1 MKSIGQFICTLAFV
15 FVLALSSASAT
26 DSTTLFS
33 LDLNQLLSRGFPEH
47 KPKLTGPRIVLVLSG
62 GGARGLAQIGV
73 LKALEK
79 SGLEIDL
86 VAGTSMGG
94 IVGGLWAAGFSAD
107 SIEKLATTVDWSAF
121 FSDRPKR
128 SHLFQTQR
136 EEGEKHILALRFD
149 GFTPT
154 IPTALT
160 AGQKLTSLLNRLFIE
175 ANYRSR
181 HDFDRLKVPLRIC
194 AVDILTAESVVMD
207 KGNLAEA
214 LRAAIAVPLAFTPL
228 EIDSMMLMD
237 GGLLRPIPVEVAKNE
252 GADLVIAVNT
262 TSDLLTRDQI
272 SDPIDIAN
280 QTTTIMQHA
289 VKLEELSQADIVV
302 TPDLPGRTAT
312 NFKDIG
318 KLIAAGEAAM
328 DAMLPDVWEKL
339 QGFASAEHDTDS
351 VCVDSIAIPGY
362 LRSDSA
368 LIALDDRRK
377 SNRYLLV
384 TDIEKTAHEVMNRG
398 RASHLVVKLI
408 ETNDISVLAVEAR
421 PFSITADIVWVG
433 NETLSD
439 EVINDALCEYAG
451 TNSGTGSLSDKY
463 HCMKDVY
470 KSHGYDLM
478 EIDSIR
484 YDDLMLKTVFYL
496 SEGLISRVMVLGNER
511 TRGWVI
517 KRNFSLKPG
526 DPFNLEKAEKGMSNI
541 LSTGL
546 FERVNFNVEHH
557 EGRAL
562 VRIEVKEKSFA
573 LIKLG
578 AHYHEHY
585 HAETFVDFVDANV
598 LGFSHELFF
607 RIHYGEFRKYFS
619 LHLKADRIFETYLTY
634 HFTLYHNRLKRDRY
648 QDNKTVGFNRERY
661 SGAVFSFGQ
670 QLSKLGT
677 VTVEACA
684 ENVRI
689 DLPAFSGVI
698 HKNLR
703 KLTLRSKFDNL
714 DLYPFPE
721 KGVAAHF
728 YFDFASDVLGGD
740 SRFKKAYFDWRGQI
754 PVSERVGLQPSFAI
768 GVSDASLPSFER
780 FRLGGNRNLYGYYND
795 ALEGDKL
802 LRGNLGARFKLPY
815 RFYLTGRY
823 DVGNVWGTLEEIRFN
838 NLKHA
843 FGFEISYDSPLGPV
857 SVSYGRSERKYDRV
871 YIDVGYE
878 F

>member
-1 MKSIGQFICTLAFV
+1 MKSAWPFIYTLAL
-15 FVLALSSASAT
+15 VLALSSASAT
-26 DSTTLFS
+26 ETTTLISFD
-33 LDLNQLLSRGFPEH
+33 LDQLLSRGFPDQN
-47 KPKLTGPRIVLVLSG
+47 PKLIGPRVGLVLSG

-136 EEGEKHILALRFD
+136 EEGEKYILSLRFD
-149 GFTPT
+149 GLTPT

-160 AGQKLTSLLNRLFIE
+160 AGQKLTSLLNRLSIE

-181 HDFDRLKVPLRIC
+181 HDFDRLRVPLRIC
-194 AVDILTAESVVMD
+194 AVDILTSESIVMD
-207 KGNLAEA
+207 SGNLADA
-214 LRAAIAVPLAFTPL
+214 LRATMAVPLAFTPL

-262 TSDLLTRDQI
+262 TSDLLSRDQI

-280 QTTTIMQHA
+280 QTTTIMQRA
-289 VKLEELSQADIVV
+289 VKSEELSQADIVV
-302 TPDLPGRTAT
+302 TPILQGRTAT
-312 NFKDIG
+312 DFKDIG
-318 KLIAAGEAAM
+318 KLIAEGEAAM
-328 DAMLPDVWEKL
+328 DAMLPDVREKL
-339 QGFASAEHDTDS
+339 QGCASAEHDMDS
-351 VCVDSIAIPGY
+351 ICIDSIAIPGY

-368 LIALDDRRK
+368 LIALDEMRQ
-377 SNRYLLV
+377 SNRHLPV
-384 TDIEKTAHEVMNRG
+384 RNIKETALMIMNRG
-398 RASHLVVKLI
+398 EASHIDVKLV
-408 ETNDISVLAVEAR
+408 ETNDINLLSFEVR
-421 PFSITADIVWVG
+421 PFSITSEIVWAG
-433 NETLSD
+433 NETLPD
-439 EVINDALCEYAG
+439 EVIDDALCEHTG
-451 TNSGTGSLSDKY
+451 INSDINTLRDMY
-463 HCMKDVY
+463 HCVKDVY
-470 KSHGYDLM
+470 KRRGYDLM
-478 EIDSIR
+478 EVDSIR
-484 YDDLMLKTVFYL
+484 YDDSIAKTVFYL
-496 SEGLISRVMVLGNER
+496 SEGLISQVMVLGNER

-517 KRNFSLKPG
+517 KRNFSLRSG

-546 FERVNFNVEHH
+546 FERVNFNVEYR
-557 EGRAL
+557 EGQAL

-573 LIKLG
+573 LIRLG

-585 HAETFVDFVDANV
+585 HAETFVDFADANV

-607 RIHYGEFRKYFS
+607 RVLYGEFRKNFS

-648 QDNKTVGFNRERY
+648 QDNKNVGFDREQHT
-661 SGAVFSFGQ
+661 GAVFAFGQ

-677 VTVEACA
+677 VTIEACA
-684 ENVRI
+684 ERVRI
-689 DLPAFSGVI
+689 DLPADSGLI
-698 HKNLR
+698 HENLR
-703 KLTLRSKFDNL
+703 KLTIRSKFDNL
-714 DLYPFPE
+714 DLYPFPD

-728 YFDFASDVLGGD
+728 YFDFASDVFGGD
-740 SRFKKAYFDWRGQI
+740 VRFKKAYFDWRAQI
-754 PVSERVGLQPSFAI
+754 PMSERIGLQPSFAV
-768 GVSDASLPSFER
+768 GVSDVSLPSFEK
-780 FRLGGNRNLYGYYND
+780 FRLGGNRNLYGYHND

-802 LRGNLGARFKLPY
+802 FRGNLGVRFKFPY
-815 RFYLTGRY
+815 RIYLTWRY
-823 DVGNVWGTLEEIRFN
+823 DLGNVWGTLEEIRFN

-843 FGFEISYDSPLGPV
+843 FGFDISYDSPIGPV
-857 SVSYGRSERKYDRV
+857 SVSYGRSEKKYDRV